1 MRKCTTSRSTI
12 LILIWKLKLEQLNKR
27 FRQKAL
33 AKRPKRR
40 GHGSDGYSATI
51 KGAACAKLGQA
62 ADIIT
67 EHPVA
72 LQLRTLQTMAEIS
85 IEKNSTIIFPAQ
97 FMTTVQDAVALMKF
111 GFKID
116 SGNDRD
122 WSRRRIA
129 IGVLAR
135 MFEIENFL
143 IVVALALALV
153 TVYVKRHSQFGQ
165 RNGGINVAA
174 GMSGSLMPLSTPASP
189 RSPSRRVVPGWLVLC
204 GTSSPN
210 FAQILRKCLKR
221 LNTRKICSHN
231 ERNKSLDV
239 ASSADSNRSTWTL
252 GRFFSCAA
260 MPKAAPKAE
269 CSQCSRANES
279 NSRHLR
285 SARAKFGLVN
295 LPHNVSATCGCC
307 RSTRSAHGPRGRP
320 RRDQPAL
327 PCCGVWHPTAKH
339 RPIRVLDGLKLA
351 QDPRLGKLPTLVRPQ
366 GRGRMASSPVD
377 TTTRARSSHMA
388 PRGYLG
394 CAVSGGARPCANLGN
409 RQQAAPPPSVSAIPP
424 SGGMMLHCGM

>member
-1 MRKCTTSRSTI
+1 
-12 LILIWKLKLEQLNKR
+12 
-27 FRQKAL
+27 
-33 AKRPKRR
+33 
-40 GHGSDGYSATI
+40 
-51 KGAACAKLGQA
+51 
-62 ADIIT
+62 
-67 EHPVA
+67 
-72 LQLRTLQTMAEIS
+72 
-85 IEKNSTIIFPAQ
+85 
-97 FMTTVQDAVALMKF
+97 
-111 GFKID
+111 
-116 SGNDRD
+116 
-122 WSRRRIA
+122 
-129 IGVLAR
+129 
-135 MFEIENFL
+135 
-143 IVVALALALV
+143 
-153 TVYVKRHSQFGQ
+153 
-165 RNGGINVAA
+165 
-174 GMSGSLMPLSTPASP
+174 MPLSTPASP

-327 PCCGVWHPTAKH
+327 PCCEVWHPTAKH

-351 QDPRLGKLPTLVRPQ
+351 QDPRLGKLPTLVRP
-366 GRGRMASSPVD
+366 RDVVEWPV
-377 TTTRARSSHMA
+377 ARRHYHSGQAVPHGA
-388 PRGYLG
+388 AGVPRL
-394 CAVSGGARPCANLGN
+394 CCVERPAWVARPCANPGN
-409 RQQAAPPPSVSAIPP
+409 RRQRRPPWRLFPQERV
-424 SGGMMLHCGM
+424 